1 MVNNLWQR
9 KSKGK
14 HVKQESV
21 DSGDI
26 SSNNKDIDR
35 EEERRH
41 RQKKTHFRVCCC
53 RKAWPLFKVVILQ
66 VVYETPHSPNR

>member
-1 MVNNLWQR
+1 MEE

-14 HVKQESV
+14 HVKQDSV

-41 RQKKTHFRVCCC
+41 RAEKKT
-53 RKAWPLFKVVILQ
+53 L
-66 VVYETPHSPNR
+66 

>member
-1 MVNNLWQR
+1 MVNNLWER
-9 KSKGK
+9 KSKEK
-14 HVKQESV
+14 HVKQASV

-41 RQKKTHFRVCCC
+41 WQKKHPTSEFVAFERHGHFL
-53 RKAWPLFKVVILQ
+53 KL
-66 VVYETPHSPNR
+66 

>member
-35 EEERRH
+35 EEERKK
-41 RQKKTHFRVCCC
+41 KKT
-53 RKAWPLFKVVILQ
+53 LQ
-66 VVYETPHSPNR
+66 SLLLSKGMATF

>member
-35 EEERRH
+35 RGEKTPAKKK
-41 RQKKTHFRVCCC
+41 KKT
-53 RKAWPLFKVVILQ
+53 LQ
-66 VVYETPHSPNR
+66 SLLLSKGMATF

>member
-41 RQKKTHFRVCCC
+41 RRKKKNTSEFVAVERHGHFL
-53 RKAWPLFKVVILQ
+53 KL
-66 VVYETPHSPNR
+66 

>member
-1 MVNNLWQR
+1 MEVQVDKRHRMVNNLWER
-9 KSKGK
+9 KSKEK

-41 RQKKTHFRVCCC
+41 WQKKPSHFRVRCF
-53 RKAWPLFKVVILQ
+53 RKAWPLFKVVI
-66 VVYETPHSPNR
+66 R

>member
-21 DSGDI
+21 DSGNI

-35 EEERRH
+35 RGEKTPAKKKK
-41 RQKKTHFRVCCC
+41 KKT
-53 RKAWPLFKVVILQ
+53 LQ
-66 VVYETPHSPNR
+66 SLLLSKGMATF

>member
-41 RQKKTHFRVCCC
+41 RRKKKKT
-53 RKAWPLFKVVILQ
+53 LQ
-66 VVYETPHSPNR
+66 SLLLSKGMATF

>member
-1 MVNNLWQR
+1 MVNNLWER
-9 KSKGK
+9 KSKEK

-35 EEERRH
+35 EEEGRH
-41 RQKKTHFRVCCC
+41 RQKKKHI
-53 RKAWPLFKVVILQ
+53 PLQSSLLSKGMATF
-66 VVYETPHSPNR
+66 